1 MTAEAHTADPGPDGL
16 AMLALGLRT
25 RLRAVMV
32 EQALAGR
39 VAPPPDPGGRPPSLL
54 PAVFASAPVLRGAA
68 RIWRQPGASGGLEWR
83 LYLRPEADAAA
94 PFRYAG
100 AIPHDLPAE
109 AFVDAAFRLLLG
121 RPADPET
128 QAIDGARL
136 TSFAA
141 REALVARLA
150 GSAEAAR
157 GQMLRL
163 LVLAVMPPAAG

>member
-1 MTAEAHTADPGPDGL
+1 MAADGSPDGL
-16 AMLALGLRT
+16 ASLALGLRI

-32 EQALAGR
+32 EQALAGGG
-39 VAPPPDPGGRPPSLL
+39 APAPDPGGRPAGLL
-54 PAVFASAPVLRGAA
+54 PAAFATAPVLRGTA
-68 RIWRQPGASGGLEWR
+68 RIWRQPGAAGALEWR

-100 AIPHDLPAE
+100 AIADDLPAE

-136 TSFAA
+136 AGFSA

-157 GQMLRL
+157 QQVLRL
-163 LVLAVMPPAAG
+163 LVLAVMPPGAG